1 MRRLT
6 SIAAAIG
13 AVFAVGSAQ
22 ALVIQIDDFNTP
34 FSSVFDTVGGDLVA
48 ASAANAVGAGNL
60 ATARTISN
68 LVTTAATSN
77 LSGGLSAIGT
87 GPSPNFFPAA
97 LNVSN
102 ASGINSI
109 NQVDWTLPA
118 SVIPA
123 GPASF
128 SFSVVFAD
136 NGAAGNTTLSFT
148 IGATPLTTIL
158 IPNTLVATDYSFA
171 LSAVQTALLAAG
183 GLLNM
188 TVTGS
193 NSYDISFD
201 TISLVIPE
209 PTSLALVGLA
219 LLGAGVVSR
228 RRKA

>member
-1 MRRLT
+1 MRRLA
-6 SIAAAIG
+6 SIAAAIS
-13 AVFAVGSAQ
+13 AVFAVSSAQ

-34 FSSVFDTVGGDLVA
+34 FRVVFDPVSGGGG
-48 ASAANAVGAGNL
+48 ASGTDPVGAGNL
-60 ATARTISN
+60 ATLRTISN
-68 LVTTAATSN
+68 EITTASVVN
-77 LSGGLSAIGT
+77 GGGLSSIGT

-109 NQVDWTLPA
+109 NRVSWTLPV
-118 SVIPA
+118 SVIPT

-136 NGAAGNTTLSFT
+136 NGSSGNTQLSFAM
-148 IGATPLTTIL
+148 GMTPLTTIF

-171 LSAVQTALLAAG
+171 LSAAQTALLSAG
-183 GLLNM
+183 GMLDM
-188 TVTGS
+188 TITGS

-201 TISLVIPE
+201 TLSLVIPE